1 MPGYILIEE
10 SQTARS
16 HAQGIPLLAAEPVGF
31 LDFLREL
38 AQEVLPFSRFTQ
50 LVVVGLEELLFA
62 TEAGQEEREMALDIR
77 RRLKHVSGDLERQLV
92 TAQII
97 LKDKLVRGDTLWL
110 EYRGRRLPLDLVFG
124 SPLPQTDAQGNRFY
138 TVKFGLTNG
147 G

>member
-16 HAQGIPLLAAEPVGF
+16 RTQGIPLLAAEPVGF

-38 AQEVLPFSRFTQ
+38 AQDVLPFSRFTQ
-50 LVVVGLEELLFA
+50 LVIVGLEELLFA
-62 TEAGQEEREMALDIR
+62 TEAGQEERDMALDIR